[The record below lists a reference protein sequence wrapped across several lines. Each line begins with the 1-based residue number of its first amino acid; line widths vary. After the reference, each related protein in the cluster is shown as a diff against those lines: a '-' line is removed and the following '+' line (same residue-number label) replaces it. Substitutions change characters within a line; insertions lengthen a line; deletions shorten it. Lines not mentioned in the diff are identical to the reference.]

1 MPDEVEPERQ
11 FAEEMAVL
19 MERFGVP
26 RGAGRLLGWLLICE
40 PARQSTADLVAA
52 LGLSKASV
60 STAVRLLESY
70 GLLTRAVVP
79 GDRSD
84 HYEVRPDAFEAAHSQ
99 LGTFRLFGD
108 LMDAGLATIRDTDGA
123 RAERLRETAAFYRF
137 LGHEWPALI
146 ERFQQEYKAGEGD
159 DHG

>member
-1 MPDEVEPERQ
+1 MTDDGPERQ

-19 MERFGVP
+19 FARFGMP

-40 PARQSTADLVAA
+40 PARQSTADLTGA

-60 STAVRLLESY
+60 STSARLLESY

-84 HYEVRPDAFEAAHSQ
+84 HYELRPDAFEGAHSQ
-99 LGTFRLFGD
+99 LGTFRLFAD
-108 LMDAGLATIRDTDGA
+108 LMDSGLAAIRDPQGP
-123 RAERLRETAAFYRF
+123 RAARLRETAAFYRF
-137 LGHEWPALI
+137 LEREWPAVV
-146 ERFQQEYKAGEGD
+146 ERFAREWDGVHDG
-159 DHG
+159 

>member
-1 MPDEVEPERQ
+1 MPQDVEPERQ
-11 FAEEMAVL
+11 FAEEMAIL
-19 MERFGVP
+19 FARFGIP

-40 PARQSTADLVAA
+40 PSRQSTADVVAA

-84 HYEVRPDAFEAAHSQ
+84 YYELRPDAFEAAHSQ
-99 LGTFRLFGD
+99 LGTFRLFAD
-108 LMDAGLATIRDTDGA
+108 LMDTGLAAIKDHSGP
-123 RAERLRETAAFYRF
+123 RAERLRETAAFYRY
-137 LGHEWPALI
+137 LEREWPCLV
-146 ERFQQEYKAGEGD
+146 ERFQHEYATEKGD
-159 DHG
+159 HDG

>member
-1 MPDEVEPERQ
+1 MVEPERQ

-19 MERFGVP
+19 FERFGIP
-26 RGAGRLLGWLLICE
+26 RGAGRLMGWLLICE
-40 PARQSTADLVAA
+40 PARQSTADLVSA

-84 HYEVRPDAFEAAHSQ
+84 HYELLPDAFEGAQPH
-99 LGTFRLFGD
+99 RHVP
-108 LMDAGLATIRDTDGA
+108 GLRCPDGEGPGGA
-123 RAERLRETAAFYRF
+123 DGPRAERLRETAAF
-137 LGHEWPALI
+137 
-146 ERFQQEYKAGEGD
+146 
-159 DHG
+159 

>member
-1 MPDEVEPERQ
+1 MVEPERQ

-19 MERFGVP
+19 FERFGIP
-26 RGAGRLLGWLLICE
+26 RGAGRLMGWLLICE
-40 PARQSTADLVAA
+40 PARQSTADLVSA

-70 GLLTRAVVP
+70 GLLTRAIVP

-84 HYEVRPDAFEAAHSQ
+84 HYELLPDAFEGAHSHV
-99 LGTFRLFGD
+99 GTFQVFGA
-108 LMDAGLATIRDTDGA
+108 LMEKGLEAIHDADGP

-137 LGHEWPALI
+137 LEREWPGTV
-146 ERFQQEYKAGEGD
+146 ERFQREYSQRR
-159 DHG
+159 